1 MHKQVPLILL
11 VLVTAF
17 SLTNCSKAIVNNDPV
32 IGIWSRS
39 QTLDQPAGK
48 TVLREEWIF
57 NDAYLGRYHRY
68 SGVQLEAQTDFQWQ
82 AESGVYTIQY
92 PGLEK
97 EADVVTI
104 VKGPEGTLLEDLQ
117 GSILARRE

>member
-1 MHKQVPLILL
+1 MRNQVPLLCL
-11 VLVTAF
+11 FFVAAF
-17 SLTNCSKAIVNNDPV
+17 SLTNCTKATVNNDPV

-39 QTLDQPAGK
+39 EIQDQPAGK

-68 SGVQLEAQTDFQWQ
+68 SGVQLEAKTDFRWE
-82 AESGVYTIQY
+82 AESGVYTIEY
-92 PGLEK
+92 PGLDK

-104 VKGPEGTLLEDLQ
+104 VNSPEGTLLEDMQ
-117 GSILARRE
+117 GAVLAHRE

>member
-1 MHKQVPLILL
+1 MRKQVPLIYLI
-11 VLVTAF
+11 LVTAF
-17 SLTNCSKAIVNNDPV
+17 SLTGCTKATVNNDPV

-39 QTLDQPAGK
+39 ETLDQPAGK
-48 TVLREEWIF
+48 TVIREEWIF

-68 SGVQLEAQTDFQWQ
+68 SGANLEAQTDFGWE
-82 AESGVYTIQY
+82 ADNGVYTIEY

-104 VKGPEGTLLEDLQ
+104 VKGPDGILLEDLQ
-117 GSILARRE
+117 GGVLAHRE